1 MGVSAKRAS
10 TVFDF
15 LSTAFPQPDVD
26 MLGRANFY
34 DNTAQAMTRNQLHTH
49 YGRVSSDCADLA
61 LDPKLNFATV
71 EDDIYSST

>member
-34 DNTAQAMTRNQLHTH
+34 DNTAQAMTRN
-49 YGRVSSDCADLA
+49 
-61 LDPKLNFATV
+61 
-71 EDDIYSST
+71 